1 MLEKDLLAI
10 VLDKALEKGG
20 DFAEVYVE
28 EKRTSNVLCEDDKIE
43 KINSGREKGA
53 GIRVVKDGKTAY
65 VYTNDL
71 TAEGLLKAATVAN
84 HAPFGYHR
92 CSMAVANNV
101 ATGSKDR
108 TGGMVINLSLQKPD
122 FEMQFRRL
130 PEQVDFAEKI
140 EQVLAANHVARN
152 MDAEIRQV
160 TVALGDMHKQVQIAN
175 SEGELVED
183 ELARVR
189 LVVNAI
195 ASRDGQIQTGYEVA
209 GAVSGWELLEEVSV
223 EEMAGK
229 AASRAIAMLSARPA
243 PTGRM
248 PVVMHADAGGTMIH
262 EACGHGLEADLV
274 QKGLSVYANKM
285 GEQVAMEEVNVI
297 DDATLL
303 RKYGSFR
310 WDDEGSPARRTVL
323 IEKGVLR
330 GYLYDRMTARKDG
343 TESSGNGRR
352 ESYQDKPIPRMSNT
366 FISPGPDEPDEIIK
380 STPRGLLVK
389 KMGGGQV
396 NTTNGDF
403 VFDVQEGYIIE
414 DGEIMYPV
422 RGATLTGNGPRA
434 LIDIDRVGKDLGF
447 AIGVCGKDGQGVAVA
462 DAQPTIRIKELTV
475 GGTFSGEGPGIK
487 RIRRK

>member
-1 MLEKDLLAI
+1 LLAS

-20 DFAEVYVE
+20 DFAEIYVE
-28 EKRTSNVLCEDDKIE
+28 EKRTSNVFCEDDKIE

-71 TAEGLLKAATVAN
+71 TPEGLLKAATVAS

-101 ATGSKDR
+101 ATGSQIR
-108 TGGMVINLSLQKPD
+108 TGGMAINLSLKEPE
-122 FEMQFRRL
+122 FEMQFKRL

-140 EQVLAANHVARN
+140 EHVLAANHVARN

-160 TVALGDMHKQVQIAN
+160 TVVVGDMHKKVQIAN

-183 ELARVR
+183 EVARVR
-189 LVVNAI
+189 IMVNAI
-195 ASRDGQIQTGYEVA
+195 AARDGQIQTGYEVA

-223 EEMAGK
+223 EDMAK
-229 AASRAIAMLSARPA
+229 QAAGRAIAMLSARPA

-274 QKGLSVYANKM
+274 QKGLSVYANKL
-285 GEQVAMEEVNVI
+285 GEEVAMKEVTVI
-297 DDATLL
+297 DDATLPG
-303 RKYGSFR
+303 KYGSFR
-310 WDDEGSPARRTVL
+310 WDDEGLPGRRTVL
-323 IEKGVLR
+323 IEKGVLNTF
-330 GYLYDRMTARKDG
+330 LYDRLTARKDG
-343 TESSGNGRR
+343 VESSGNGRR

-366 FISPGPDEPDEIIK
+366 FIAPGYDEPDEIIK

-403 VFDVQEGYIIE
+403 VFDVQEGYIIQ

-422 RGATLTGNGPRA
+422 RGATLTGNGPRS
-434 LIDIDRVGKDLGF
+434 LIDIDRVGKDLGY

-462 DAQPTIRIKELTV
+462 DAQPTIRIKELTI
-475 GGTFSGEGPGIK
+475 GGTFTGEGPGIK